1 MMEEL
6 EQTMK
11 RIGYEDL
18 RSQRKKIDDLP
29 LEDLRALLAYEF
41 AKDGMELRDVIEV
54 KEGLNNLY
62 DTEEQIKEELI
73 NTFGY

>member
-1 MMEEL
+1 MIEEL
-6 EQTMK
+6 EQTME

-54 KEGLNNLY
+54 KEGLNDLY
-62 DTEEQIKEELI
+62 NTEDQIKEELV